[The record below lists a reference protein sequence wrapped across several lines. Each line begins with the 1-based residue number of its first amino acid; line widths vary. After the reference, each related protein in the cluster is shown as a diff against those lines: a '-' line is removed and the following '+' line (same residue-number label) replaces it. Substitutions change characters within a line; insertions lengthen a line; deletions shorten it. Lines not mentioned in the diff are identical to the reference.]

1 MKLIVISGARNS
13 KKDLLAMRLSSSL
26 DCVWIKPYSN
36 RKVPINSDPV
46 TDFIPLNDNQLN
58 DKLEREESLAETI
71 AKGNRYIYFINQ
83 LKGDYSIITGDDSIM
98 LSATHNWNGDITT
111 IKCHSDKEMPS
122 VRCLMSDNEFDV
134 TFHYEDDDFE
144 ELLEMIR

>member
-98 LSATHNWNGDITT
+98 LSATHNWNGDIIT